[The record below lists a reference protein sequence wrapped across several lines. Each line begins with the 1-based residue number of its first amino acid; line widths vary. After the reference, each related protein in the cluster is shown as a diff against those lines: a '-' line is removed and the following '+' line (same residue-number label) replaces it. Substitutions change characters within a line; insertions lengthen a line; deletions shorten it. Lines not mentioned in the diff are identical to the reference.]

1 MNQNGKYGADQVWHV
16 TREELK
22 SMNQN
27 GKYGG
32 DEKNFRGSMNKNGQY
47 GADQDKPLLP
57 QFGTLDRLCPLPR
70 G

>member
-1 MNQNGKYGADQVWHV
+1 
-16 TREELK
+16 
-22 SMNQN
+22 MNQN

-57 QFGTLDRLCPLPR
+57 QFGTLDPLCPLP
-70 G
+70 GG